1 MIAFLSYVL
10 HGIAMGSSFALVAS
24 GLIIIYRVTRVVN
37 LAQGTFAVFAAFTTA
52 TLLGAG
58 LPHGAAEILAVLVAG
73 ILGLLAGLV
82 AVGKRG
88 TSPQASLI
96 ATLGVAIFCYALE
109 ILIWGDQPRSF
120 PGLAGSFELSGL
132 EFPKQ
137 YAVVVAATMLV
148 FALLEV
154 FFEWTYAGK
163 ALTACSS
170 NPYAAALVGIGVVRM
185 SLFGFMLGGALGG
198 VAGVL
203 LAPLSPMSY
212 DSDLS
217 LFVNGFASAI
227 LAGLKR
233 PVFALVGG
241 LVLGIAEAL
250 VAGYAKASY
259 QSALALLLTLA
270 ILVVQGA
277 RRPALQASEE

>member
-1 MIAFLSYVL
+1 VIAFLSYLL
-10 HGIAMGSSFALVAS
+10 HGIAVGCSFALVAS
-24 GLIIIYRVTRVVN
+24 GLIIIFRVTRVVN
-37 LAQGTFAVFAAFTTA
+37 LAQGTFAVVAAFTTA
-52 TLLGAG
+52 TLLGTG
-58 LPHGAAEILAVLVAG
+58 LPHGAAELLATLAAALV
-73 ILGLLAGLV
+73 GLLAGVV

-88 TSPQASLI
+88 TRPQASLI
-96 ATLGVAIFCYALE
+96 ATLGIAIFWYAIE
-109 ILIWGDQPRSF
+109 ILLWGDQPRSF
-120 PGLAGSFELSGL
+120 PGLAGAFEFGSL

-137 YAVVVAATMLV
+137 YAVIVGATLLV
-148 FALLEV
+148 FALLEG
-154 FFEWTYAGK
+154 FFEWTYLGK
-163 ALTACSS
+163 ALSACAS
-170 NPYAAALVGIGVVRM
+170 NPFAATLVGINVRRM

-212 DSDLS
+212 DTDMS
-217 LFVNGFASAI
+217 LFVNGFAAAI

-233 PVFALVGG
+233 PIFALGGG

-270 ILVVQGA
+270 ILIVQGA
-277 RRPALQASEE
+277 RRPALHVTEE